1 MSQSVIGLNPRG
13 AEAIAIGRLMPVFA
27 GNTFV
32 FGGDNDLRR
41 NFSYDFKLMAQQDGV
56 VDGKPTASWLFID
69 NRLGNGETCLQ
80 IHRVDGGNLKDF
92 GEGQSFFVDRAPR
105 STTFVSTW
113 LLRKIRHLYR
123 PILNLFGAKD
133 SRYPANISCGE

>member
-92 GEGQSFFVDRAPR
+92 GERQSFFIDRSSAKVHNFCFNVASKENPP
-105 STTFVSTW
+105 FVSSYIEFVW
-113 LLRKIRHLYR
+113 SK
-123 PILNLFGAKD
+123 G
-133 SRYPANISCGE
+133 